1 MPKKR
6 KDFILTKEKGKQKLF
21 QESTI
26 LDWYVYLNDFLSLKI
41 GKVKSML
48 SQFANISKASA
59 YDSYTSS
66 AYIKRLIR
74 FKISLA
80 TKKIDLIHLVETDD
94 DEIVKGTLLLD
105 VLIKLAPVF
114 IELIEK

>member
-21 QESTI
+21 QESAI

-48 SQFANISKASA
+48 SQFANISKA
-59 YDSYTSS
+59 
-66 AYIKRLIR
+66 
-74 FKISLA
+74 
-80 TKKIDLIHLVETDD
+80 
-94 DEIVKGTLLLD
+94 
-105 VLIKLAPVF
+105 
-114 IELIEK
+114 